1 MTQNEEHS
9 RIDQVIISLPASVA
23 IQLALVRL
31 LQSWGIEPT
40 GVTGHS
46 SGEVAAAFAAG
57 VINMREALA
66 IVYTRGSLTTAFQE
80 VIDRRG
86 GMIAA
91 GLSRDEAQPY
101 MESLTEGK
109 VVVACVNSP
118 KSVTISGDLP
128 AIDELEAI
136 LVKAKIFARRLRVDA
151 AYHSHHML
159 GIAEAYHDA
168 LTGVL
173 CGPSPTLNN
182 GVIYSSPVTGDV
194 LSSAPR
200 IYSPEHWVQNMVQP
214 VEFLDSLT
222 NLCFASPSN
231 TTEEQRQQ
239 VDIILEIGPHA
250 ALQSPIRQILSQP
263 QLKGKDIPYMCC
275 LRRGQG
281 AVDTMQTLA
290 CSLLEAGY
298 SVNLEAVNF
307 PMGLEQP
314 HILTDLPSYPWN
326 HEISHW
332 AESRTN
338 MTLRKRKLP
347 VHDLLGTPTLDSN
360 PFARKWRHVIRP
372 SEMPWVRDHQVQSN
386 SVYPGAGYI
395 SMAIEGCRQAHE
407 DSGNSGLPIARYEL
421 RRVEIV
427 KALIVPETTN
437 GVEVQLCLQP
447 CGNGVLDSRWHQFQ
461 ILSVDQNDNWSL
473 QCEGQ
478 IMAVLATAGSSV
490 ETISEVLPRAKDNKN
505 SLSHSAVGD
514 GPNAEV
520 QSLYKSL
527 RNVGLNHGPIFQNIT
542 SVVKDGVKEGV
553 SRSSCVF
560 LIADSASTMPYNF
573 QQRHVLHPTT
583 LDSILQAAYTAL
595 PSPSGGKEHPAM
607 LPRSIK
613 SLSIAANV
621 ATQPATALLV
631 KSSVTKFSVQGFKSN
646 ATISLEGSTAPMIEM
661 QGLFCQSLGSS
672 TAADVEGEQA
682 QLCFTSVWKPDISF
696 LGTQGIHQ
704 LQSISAGTT
713 SNGHGSSDSIIR
725 STKHVSNGVNGVKK
739 SNTLEATIA
748 VIIEHLVHKNP
759 RTHLLEIQGASGDLT
774 ELCLNA
780 LETIVPDVGTSPG
793 LLKYTWT
800 DRAAECIEAAQSRFA
815 EYSALLTFQEHVA
828 EEKSDNI
835 ADLVI
840 MPLAAAKA
848 SISLLHDVVKPGG
861 LVLAVDQ
868 QPATDGDI
876 NAARTW
882 FGDDF
887 KTIELDVSS
896 ARLVVAIKDDDRA
909 SVSQLT
915 DILLIHAGPAP
926 SQAWLRRLSD
936 VLSGTSAKKNF
947 AVESRT
953 LDEIAHNSELAR
965 DRTVLVLDNGAHSV
979 LFQPSTEQFEAI
991 KSALVQA
998 KDVLWVSRGGAVK
1011 SERPEASLAVG
1022 LLRTLRCEYPNKRY
1036 ITLDLAIDSPS
1047 EISEADDVL
1056 KILATTLS
1064 QAADSNKDETID
1076 FEYAVRNG
1084 LVHVARVSNDKQSN
1098 LLLDDSSQV
1107 DENIPFFNDDRNIRL
1122 GVGTPG
1128 LLDSLIF
1135 VDNDTVAGEI
1145 APDQVQIKPAA
1156 FGLNFRDVMVAMGQ
1170 LDETRMGFECS
1181 GTVVAIGSEAAA
1193 ARGLEVGDRVFAF
1206 LRGYFANTI
1215 RVHHTSV
1222 ARVPEGMDMETAAS
1236 IPLVFITAYHALH
1249 NMARLKRRETILIH
1263 SGTGGVGQAAIMLA
1277 QLVKAEVFVTVGS
1290 QEKREFVAAKYGIP
1304 EDHIFNSRD
1313 ASFASDIMEATQG
1326 KGVDVVLNSLAG
1338 ALLAATWSCIAPFGR
1353 FIEIGK
1359 RDLEQNSS
1367 LEMAPFV
1374 RSVTFASLDLITL
1387 GELRGDIVA
1396 DVFVQI
1402 NALLRAGCIN
1412 AVAPV
1417 TSFSITDAG
1426 KAFRTMQTGRH
1437 MGKIVLV
1444 PREKDIVKV
1453 SNHPYFW
1460 FYNGWSLTCGV
1471 GCAKI
1476 KSTSAIARSHL
1487 HDSWRSRR
1495 YWKIYC
1501 NLDGEQRGQEPR
1513 APFQEHK
1520 LFERR
1525 DLRVVARPSRGQGRY
1540 NSY

>member
-1 MTQNEEHS
+1 MTQDEENS

-57 VINMREALA
+57 VINMKEALA

-101 MESLTEGK
+101 MEALTQGK

-159 GIAEAYHDA
+159 GIAEAYYNA
-168 LTGVL
+168 LAGVL
-173 CGPSPTLNN
+173 CGPSPSLKN
-182 GVIYSSPVTGDV
+182 GVIYSSPVTGDI

-263 QLKGKDIPYMCC
+263 QLKGKEIPYMCC

-281 AVDTMQTLA
+281 AVDTMQTMA
-290 CSLLEAGY
+290 CGLLEAGY

-307 PMGLEQP
+307 PMGPEQSQV
-314 HILTDLPSYPWN
+314 LTDLPSYPWN

-338 MTLRKRKLP
+338 TTLRNRKMP

-372 SEMPWVRDHQVQSN
+372 SEMPWVRDHQIQSN

-407 DSGNSGLPIARYEL
+407 NSGNSGLPIARYEL

-478 IMAVLATAGSSV
+478 IMAVLAAADSSV
-490 ETISEVLPRAKDNKN
+490 ETISEIQPKANHNKN
-505 SLSHSAVGD
+505 SLSHSAAGG
-514 GPNAEV
+514 GPLASNAEV

-573 QQRHVLHPTT
+573 QQKHVLHPTT

-631 KSSVTKFSVQGFKSN
+631 KSSVTKLSVQGFKSN

-672 TAADVEGEQA
+672 TATDVEGEQA

-696 LGTQGIHQ
+696 LDTQGIHQ
-704 LQSISAGTT
+704 LQSISTGTT
-713 SNGHGSSDSIIR
+713 SNGHGSSNGTIHP
-725 STKHVSNGVNGVKK
+725 TKHMLNGVNDVTKHN
-739 SNTLEATIA
+739 SLEATIA
-748 VIIEHLVHKNP
+748 VILEHLAHKNP
-759 RTHLLEIQGASGDLT
+759 RTHLLEIQGTSGDLT
-774 ELCLNA
+774 DICLKA
-780 LETIVPDVGTSPG
+780 LETIVPDVRTSPG

-800 DRAAECIEAAQSRFA
+800 DRAAECIEAAQNRFA
-815 EYSALLTFQEHVA
+815 EYSALLTFQDHVA
-828 EEKSDNI
+828 EEKSNTI
-835 ADLVI
+835 ADLVL

-848 SISLLHDVVKPGG
+848 NISLLHDVVRPGG
-861 LVLAVDQ
+861 LVLAVDK
-868 QPATDGDI
+868 QPSTDGDI
-876 NAARTW
+876 DAARTW

-896 ARLVVAIKDDDRA
+896 ARLVVAIKEDNRA
-909 SVSQLT
+909 LVSQLT
-915 DILLIHAGPAP
+915 NILVIQAGHAP
-926 SQAWLRRLSD
+926 SQAWLERVSD
-936 VLSGTSAKKNF
+936 GLSGASTKNKP
-947 AVESRT
+947 AVECRT
-953 LDEIAHNSELAR
+953 LDEIAQNSELAR
-965 DRTVLVLDNGAHSV
+965 DRTVLVLDDGAQSV
-979 LFQPSTEQFEAI
+979 LFQPSVEQFEAI

-998 KDVLWVSRGGAVK
+998 KDVLWVSRGGAVE

-1036 ITLDLAIDSPS
+1036 ISLDFASDSPS

-1056 KILATTLS
+1056 KILATTLG
-1064 QAADSNKDETID
+1064 QAADSDKDDTID
-1076 FEYAVRNG
+1076 SEYAVRNG
-1084 LVHVARVSNDKQSN
+1084 LMHVARVSNNKQSN
-1098 LLLDDSSQV
+1098 SLLDNSSQL
-1107 DENIPFFNDDRNIRL
+1107 DENIPFFSNDRNIRL
-1122 GVGTPG
+1122 GVDTPG

-1135 VDNDTVAGEI
+1135 VDDDTVAGEI

-1236 IPLVFITAYHALH
+1236 IPLVFITAYHTLH

-1313 ASFASDIMEATQG
+1313 ASFASDIMRATQG

-1417 TSFSITDAG
+1417 TSFSISNAG

-1444 PREKDIVKV
+1444 PHEKDMVKV
-1453 SNHPYFW
+1453 FNHPYFW
-1460 FYNGWSLTCGV
+1460 ICNG
-1471 GCAKI
+1471 
-1476 KSTSAIARSHL
+1476 
-1487 HDSWRSRR
+1487 
-1495 YWKIYC
+1495 
-1501 NLDGEQRGQEPR
+1501 
-1513 APFQEHK
+1513 
-1520 LFERR
+1520 
-1525 DLRVVARPSRGQGRY
+1525 
-1540 NSY
+1540 